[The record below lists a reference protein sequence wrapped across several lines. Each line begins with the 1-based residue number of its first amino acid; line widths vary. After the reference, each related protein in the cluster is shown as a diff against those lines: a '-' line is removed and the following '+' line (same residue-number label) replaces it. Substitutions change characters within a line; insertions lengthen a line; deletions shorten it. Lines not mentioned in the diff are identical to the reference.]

1 MLTYISLGQ
10 KYFVKRFG
18 FVLRSDKWQNRDV
31 DAKLAV
37 KKDVPA
43 GKSGTKNKLIVNAVY
58 RFLVMSW
65 YYKSPLA
72 DGIKKAK
79 TTIIPLVME
88 G

>member
-1 MLTYISLGQ
+1 MLTYILLGQ

-43 GKSGTKNKLIVNAVY
+43 GKSGTKNKLIVSCALCALRIMQNAH
-58 RFLVMSW
+58 S
-65 YYKSPLA
+65 
-72 DGIKKAK
+72 
-79 TTIIPLVME
+79 TINE
-88 G
+88 TS

>member
-43 GKSGTKNKLIVNAVY
+43 GKSGTKNKLIVSCASCVLDITQNA
-58 RFLVMSW
+58 RNAINETLQHN
-65 YYKSPLA
+65 L
-72 DGIKKAK
+72 
-79 TTIIPLVME
+79 
-88 G
+88 